1 MQILLLYG
9 TNEGQTGKIAAFLAE
24 QLARCGHQ
32 VTTASASDVQAPP
45 DPRRFDAVLV
55 AASVHLGRYQRV
67 TSATIGVACRSA

>member
-45 DPRRFDAVLV
+45 DPGSMPWWWLHRCTLGATSRR
-55 AASVHLGRYQRV
+55 
-67 TSATIGVACRSA
+67 